1 MATQAEHCNGAA
13 GPDGVIYVVRDSYF
27 EPSLGHTHQ
36 RALQALARNTQLGR
50 PTLLE
55 IHRLNFIGDEGS
67 AQHALD
73 EVAALLKAAC
83 ARYPDIRFMSTAEL
97 ARHYR
102 DRSDL
107 ITSRVGARVH
117 CLLRRLA
124 EISRLRKLAW
134 ATGVVLPAWL
144 AYLLTTPWAIRGSGR
159 WP

>member
-1 MATQAEHCNGAA
+1 M
-13 GPDGVIYVVRDSYF
+13 
-27 EPSLGHTHQ
+27 
-36 RALQALARNTQLGR
+36 
-50 PTLLE
+50 
-55 IHRLNFIGDEGS
+55 NFIGDARS
-67 AQHALD
+67 TQHALD
-73 EVAALLKAAC
+73 EVAALLRAAC

-102 DRSDL
+102 DRSEL

-134 ATGVVLPAWL
+134 ATGVALPAWL
-144 AYLLTTPWAIRGSGR
+144 AYLLTTPWAIRSSRR